1 MYRLIKRVESNIC
14 LIAVWSALFALM
26 ILIPIGCAPKNQ
38 VIRDQLVVEQLRLR
52 ITKVRHA
59 EQETRDVIAASR
71 GASYLPELYMRLAEL
86 LSEEARYHYM
96 VAYEREQ
103 RSTKSLHVP
112 QVRFLKEQAI
122 NTYRMILQRYP
133 DTHQADRIL
142 FNISHEQRELGMFD
156 EMKQT
161 LEDLIKKYGE
171 SPYRN
176 EALLVL
182 GDYYFDKMEFEEAKS
197 NFSKIIEQKKSL
209 LQGLA
214 HYKLGWVGVNLGD
227 CKMALSH
234 FENAIVSSG
243 NVDPDKVLKKK
254 VQMRLEGDF
263 AIPKDDDNSHQFAGH
278 NTVNVQREAL
288 VDLTYCYAQE
298 RKPEKA
304 VDFLRGLASTREAYV
319 ASLQKMANRYAL
331 IEQPRGAADVTRE
344 LLRLAPDDEERLD
357 DARMLHTAVTKM
369 KDYSSVGEDVYLVL
383 RTMRRRLM
391 APNLNEASA
400 KLVKNEMELIAR
412 DLATK
417 SHEVLMSDDKRKNK
431 WTDTPATYEQTA
443 LAYRWYLN
451 SFTDSQEA
459 VEIMQNY
466 ADVLM
471 DAKAYLE
478 AGRRYRKVAQMLL
491 QPVEEQPEADNRD
504 ADSKDKATTP
514 AAKEAKKDPPVDKK
528 ALEKARK
535 QDRIDALY
543 NAVVAYQKS
552 LDQITSRSHFERAAA
567 RAGLRA
573 AGTQYLAEAAPTGE
587 KDRKIKFAIA
597 QSYYDEGSYYNA
609 IDLLT
614 AVAYEFPKTD
624 QGNAA
629 VHMVLDSYRTINDIS
644 GLVNIGHRFLAKD
657 SPIDDGLKSQI
668 QPIVAAGEQNRLD
681 ELSLAASGDQ
691 SGGMET
697 LLSFAD
703 RYKDSDLGE
712 RAVLSAFVAA
722 RAAGNLTQLY
732 SLGER
737 VLKQFPESEQAGGV
751 VSTMGRAAAARF
763 EFDRAIKYM
772 EQAAGIDKE
781 QRAAL
786 LIAAGEL
793 REQLADPDGA
803 LKNYRGALET
813 QKEGTQAVSALVH
826 MVDILEK
833 RESADSV
840 IKEIKKH
847 EDILDAELSSRLGL
861 ALLKKGENYDAEDQL
876 RKVVEGAV
884 DASPQAQARANYGMA
899 EINLRMLEEFG
910 DIEEIGMIEELIGVI
925 DVTVQS
931 YLAAVRQVDPIY
943 SQAALARLSRA
954 TELGAEKLE
963 TVSLPSELSD
973 EEKAMVKQALS
984 ARAKQLRV
992 DSQEVLAE
1000 CAQRARNSFLLDEAG
1015 RACLMGKPPVK
1026 DPVKLIPLKSRSSK
1040 GAPKGSE
1047 AYQDRLS
1054 KNPEDLEALRYMGKA
1069 FLDAGDA
1076 HAARLVLA
1084 RTIEA
1089 GGDAEDLNR
1098 LGVACY
1104 RSGDLMGALDAFK
1117 RSMDAQSVAAI
1128 KNLSII
1134 CDDLGLR
1141 DLSRELSGKIKGEIT
1156 GDIIR
1161 GGGK

>member
-1 MYRLIKRVESNIC
+1 MYRLITKKESNIR
-14 LIAVWSALFALM
+14 LLKLMLVALSFSVVSLS
-26 ILIPIGCAPKNQ
+26 GCTKENQ

-59 EQETRDVIAASR
+59 EQETRDVIASSR
-71 GASYLPELYMRLAEL
+71 GASYLPELHMRLAEL

-112 QVRFLKEQAI
+112 QVRFLKEQSI
-122 NTYRMILQRYP
+122 STYRMILQRYP

-156 EMKQT
+156 EMKKT
-161 LEDLIKKYGE
+161 LEELIEKYPG
-171 SPYRN
+171 SPYRS

-182 GDYYFDKMEFEEAKS
+182 GDFHFDKMEFEVARSHFE
-197 NFSKIIEQKKSL
+197 KIITQKQSL
-209 LQGLA
+209 LHGLA
-214 HYKLGWVGVNLGD
+214 HYKLGWVGVNLAN
-227 CKMALSH
+227 CKMSLKH
-234 FENAIVSSG
+234 FEKAILSSR
-243 NVDPDKVLKKK
+243 NVNPEKALKKK
-254 VQMRLEGDF
+254 VQMKLEGDF
-263 AIPKDDDNSHQFAGH
+263 AIPVDENAEHQFAGH
-278 NTVNVQREAL
+278 KTVNVQREAL
-288 VDLTYCYAQE
+288 VDMTYCYAQE

-304 VDFLRGLASTREAYV
+304 VAYLRGLASTREAYV
-319 ASLQKMANRYAL
+319 AALQKMANRYAL

-357 DARMLHTAVTKM
+357 DARMLHTAVTRM

-383 RTMRRRLM
+383 RAMQRRLM

-400 KLVKNEMELIAR
+400 KLVTNEIELIAR

-417 SHEVLMSDDKRKNK
+417 SHEVLLSGNTKKNK
-431 WTDTPATYEQTA
+431 WTKTPATFEQTA

-451 SFTDSQEA
+451 SFPESVSS

-471 DAKAYLE
+471 DAKEYLE
-478 AGRRYRKVAQMLL
+478 AGRRYRDVAEMLSK
-491 QPVEEQPEADNRD
+491 PPKEPEPEKDDKKSD
-504 ADSKDKATTP
+504 AKDAK
-514 AAKEAKKDPPVDKK
+514 AKEASQKKPVDKE
-528 ALEKARK
+528 ALKKARK
-535 QDRIDALY
+535 KERIDALY

-552 LDQITSRSHFERAAA
+552 LEQETSRSHFERAAA

-573 AGTQYLAEAAPTGE
+573 AGVLYLVDAKPTGE
-587 KDRKIKFAIA
+587 KDKKIKFAIA
-597 QSYYDEGSYYNA
+597 QSYYDEGSYHNA

-657 SPIDDGLKSQI
+657 SPVDAGLKSQI
-668 QPIVAAGEQNRLD
+668 QPIVAAAEQNRLD

-691 SGGMET
+691 AGGMET

-722 RAAGNLTQLY
+722 RAAGNLKQLY

-737 VLKQFPESEQAGGV
+737 VLKQFPKSDQAGGV

-772 EQAAGIDKE
+772 EEAAAIDKE
-781 QRAAL
+781 QRASL
-786 LIAAGEL
+786 LIAAVEL
-793 REQLADPDGA
+793 REQLADVDGA
-803 LKNYRGALET
+803 LKNYRAALSSI
-813 QKEGTQAVSALVH
+813 KEGPQAVNALVH
-826 MVDILEK
+826 VVDILEK
-833 RESADSV
+833 KDRSNDIISEM
-840 IKEIKKH
+840 KKH

-861 ALLKKGENYDAEDQL
+861 ALLKKGEYYDAEDEF
-876 RKVVEGAV
+876 RRVVEGAV
-884 DASPQAQARANYGMA
+884 DASTQSQARANYGMA
-899 EINLRMLEEFG
+899 EINLKMLEDFG
-910 DIEEIGMIEELIGVI
+910 AIEEIGMIEELIGVI

-943 SQAALARLSRA
+943 SQAALARLARA
-954 TELGAEKLE
+954 TELGAQKLE
-963 TVSLPSELSD
+963 NVQLPSELSE
-973 EEKAMVKQALS
+973 EEKSMVKQALS
-984 ARAKQLRV
+984 ARAKQLRL
-992 DSQEVLAE
+992 DSKEVLNE
-1000 CAQRARNSFLLDEAG
+1000 CAQRAKNSFILDEAG
-1015 RACLMGKPPVK
+1015 RACIKGTPPGK
-1026 DPVKLIPLKSRSSK
+1026 DPVKLLPLKSRGRGGK
-1040 GAPKGSE
+1040 LGNVEK
-1047 AYQDRLS
+1047 YQDRLS
-1054 KNPEDLEALRYMGKA
+1054 KNPEDLEALRAMGKA
-1069 FLDAGDA
+1069 FLDSGDP

-1089 GGDAEDLNR
+1089 GGDADDLNR

-1104 RSGDLMGALDAFK
+1104 KSGDLMGALDAFK
-1117 RSMDAQSVAAI
+1117 RAMDAQSVAAI

-1134 CDDLGLR
+1134 SDDLGLR
-1141 DLSRELSGKIKGEIT
+1141 DLSKELSGKVKGQIK

>member
-1 MYRLIKRVESNIC
+1 MYRLIKFMESNTR
-14 LIAVWSALFALM
+14 LIAVPFAAALM
-26 ILIPIGCAPKNQ
+26 AFGFILGCAPKNQ

-122 NTYRMILQRYP
+122 STYRMILERYP
-133 DTHQADRIL
+133 DTPQADRMM

-161 LEDLIKKYGE
+161 LEELIQKYPD

-182 GDYYFDKMEFEEAKS
+182 GDFYFDKMEFEQAEA
-197 NFSKIIEQKKSL
+197 NFSKIIAQKDSL

-227 CKMALSH
+227 CKMALKH
-234 FENAIVSSG
+234 FENAIISSKDV
-243 NVDPDKVLKKK
+243 NPEKVLKKK
-254 VQMRLEGDF
+254 VQMRLQGDF
-263 AIPKDDDNSHQFAGH
+263 AIPDDEDDSHQFAGH
-278 NTVNVQREAL
+278 KTVNVQRESL

-304 VDFLRGLASTREAYV
+304 VAYLRGLASTREAYV
-319 ASLQKMANRYAL
+319 AALQKMANRYAL

-369 KDYSSVGEDVYLVL
+369 KDYSMVGEDVFLVT
-383 RTMRRRLM
+383 RAMQRRLM
-391 APNLNEASA
+391 APNLNAASA
-400 KLVKNEMELIAR
+400 KLVVNEVELIAR

-417 SHEVLMSDDKRKNK
+417 SHETLLSGESKKNK

-451 SFTDSQEA
+451 SFPDTPA
-459 VEIMQNY
+459 ALEIMENY

-471 DAKAYLE
+471 DAKEYLE
-478 AGRRYRKVAQMLL
+478 AGRRYRDVAEMLAR
-491 QPVEEQPEADNRD
+491 PPTEAAPATNE
-504 ADSKDKATTP
+504 KDTAEKTDKTAQ
-514 AAKEAKKDPPVDKK
+514 KEKPVDKK

-535 QDRIDALY
+535 QDRVDALY

-552 LDQITSRSHFERAAA
+552 LEQETSRSHFERAAA

-573 AGTQYLAEAAPTGE
+573 AGTLYLAEAAPTGE

-597 QSYYDEGSYYNA
+597 QSYYDEGSYHNA

-644 GLVNIGHRFLAKD
+644 GLVNIGHRFLAAD
-657 SPIDDGLKSQI
+657 SPVDPALKSQI

-691 SGGMET
+691 AGGMET
-697 LLSFAD
+697 LLSFAE

-722 RAAGNLTQLY
+722 RAAGNINELY

-737 VLKQFPESEQAGGV
+737 VLKEFPKSEQAGGV

-772 EQAAGIDKE
+772 EQAAGIDKD
-781 QRAAL
+781 QRASL

-803 LKNYRGALET
+803 LKNYRGALESV
-813 QKEGTQAVSALVH
+813 KEGPQAVSALVH
-826 MVDILEK
+826 AVDVLEK
-833 RESADSV
+833 RESADAV
-840 IKEIKKH
+840 IREIQKH

-861 ALLKKGENYDAEDQL
+861 ALLKKGQNYDAEDQL

-899 EINLRMLEEFG
+899 EINLRMLQDFG
-910 DIEEIGMIEELIGVI
+910 NIEEIGMIEELIGVI

-931 YLAAVRQVDPIY
+931 YLAAVRQVDPVY
-943 SQAALARLSRA
+943 SQAALARLARA

-963 TVSLPSELSD
+963 NVSLPSDLSP
-973 EEKAMVKQALS
+973 EETAMVKQALT

-992 DSQEVLAE
+992 DSAEVLKE
-1000 CAQRARNSFLLDEAG
+1000 CAQRAKNSFILDTAG
-1015 RACLMGKPPVK
+1015 RDCIAGTPPK
-1026 DPVKLIPLKSRSSK
+1026 TDPVKLMPLKGRQSK
-1040 GAPKGSE
+1040 GAPKSTVE
-1047 AYQDRLS
+1047 FQDRLS
-1054 KNPEDLEALRYMGKA
+1054 KNPEDLEALRGMGKA

-1084 RTIEA
+1084 KTIEA
-1089 GGDAEDLNR
+1089 GGDADDLNR

-1104 RSGDLMGALDAFK
+1104 RAGDLMGALDAFK
-1117 RSMDAQSVAAI
+1117 RAMDAQSMAAI

-1134 CDDLGLR
+1134 SDDLGLR
-1141 DLSRELSGKIKGEIT
+1141 DLSSELNKKVKGEIK